1 MERLV
6 SEDEM
11 SVQNAG
17 YIWARVPR
25 KDTKVDRIDK
35 SEDKE
40 ERKAEKRTH
49 HYFDRPCSCTYS

>member
-17 YIWARVPR
+17 YIWARVPQ
-25 KDTKVDRIDK
+25 KGTKVEKIDN

-40 ERKAEKRTH
+40 ERKTKKRTH
-49 HYFDRPCSCTYS
+49 HYFDKPCSCTYS